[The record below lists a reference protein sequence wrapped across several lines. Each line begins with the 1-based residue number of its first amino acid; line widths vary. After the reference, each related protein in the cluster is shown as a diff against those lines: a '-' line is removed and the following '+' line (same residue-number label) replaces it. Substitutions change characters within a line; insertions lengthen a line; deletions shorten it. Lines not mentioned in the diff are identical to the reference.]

1 MTRGAASAFGFRAAV
16 NTLLPRR
23 RLTPVTPSLE
33 ATPAR
38 AEPPPGTSTLERL
51 VLQHQRTV
59 QRFLR
64 ALGADAAAADD
75 LAQDAFV
82 LAWQKRVV
90 LADERAM
97 AAWLVRTA
105 RHLWLREV
113 RFARRRAG
121 REAIAIERLWLDR
134 CVGDGGDRFLR
145 ALAACRLQLAPQ
157 VATALGLVYEQG
169 LSRDEAAAAI
179 GLLPNGLKTLLQ
191 RARAALRRC
200 IEQRL
205 DAIEPGRQ
213 DDDD

>member
-1 MTRGAASAFGFRAAV
+1 M
-16 NTLLPRR
+16 
-23 RLTPVTPSLE
+23 
-33 ATPAR
+33 PAR
-38 AEPPPGTSTLERL
+38 AEPPPGTHALERL
-51 VLQHQRTV
+51 VLRHQRTV

-75 LAQDAFV
+75 LAQDVFV
-82 LAWQKRVV
+82 LAWEKRVL
-90 LADERAM
+90 LADEHAM

-113 RFARRRAG
+113 RFARRRAA
-121 REAIAIERLWLDR
+121 RESIAIERLWLDR

-145 ALAACRLQLAPQ
+145 ALGACRRQLTPQ

-205 DAIEPGRQ
+205 DAIEPGRE

>member
-1 MTRGAASAFGFRAAV
+1 
-16 NTLLPRR
+16 
-23 RLTPVTPSLE
+23 LTTVTPSLA

-38 AEPPPGTSTLERL
+38 AEPPPETSSLERL
-51 VLQHQRTV
+51 VQRHQRTV

-75 LAQDAFV
+75 LAQDVFV
-82 LAWQKRVV
+82 LAWEKRVV

-113 RFARRRAG
+113 RFARRRAE

-134 CVGDGGDRFLR
+134 CADDGGDRFLF
-145 ALAACRLQLAPQ
+145 ALAACRRQLTPH
-157 VATALGLVYEQG
+157 VAEALALVYERG
-169 LSRDEAAAAI
+169 LSREAAAAAI

-191 RARAALRRC
+191 RARSLLRRC
-200 IEQRL
+200 MEQRL
-205 DAIEPGRQ
+205 DAVEPGR
-213 DDDD
+213 DDDDDR